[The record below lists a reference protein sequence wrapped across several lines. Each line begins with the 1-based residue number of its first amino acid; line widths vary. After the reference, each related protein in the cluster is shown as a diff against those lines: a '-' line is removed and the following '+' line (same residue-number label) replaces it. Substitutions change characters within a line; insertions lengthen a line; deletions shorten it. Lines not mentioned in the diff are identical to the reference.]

1 MLDLDDIKLIK
12 IKNLVEQMYE
22 LRWNPVL
29 KWWIMISTERQ
40 ERPLLPNDYCPF
52 CPDSTKVPPDYDV
65 FSYQN
70 DWPILMPD
78 PPGVSTSS
86 SFYKVAKSYG
96 KCEVVLYSP
105 DHNASLGEL
114 PLKQIEKLVDLWT
127 ERYIELGKEDFINYV
142 FIFENRGEEVGVT
155 IVHPH
160 GQIYGFPFIP
170 KKIEVELE
178 SCKEYF
184 EREKK
189 CLHCQILEEELRLK
203 DRIVDE
209 NESFVTFVPFFAD
222 YPYQVFIVSREHK
235 LSLVDFNKK
244 EKRDLSLSLR
254 RIVQTYDKLF
264 DRVFPYMMCFH
275 QKPTD
280 GKDYS
285 YYHFHI
291 EFYPPLRN
299 RHTQKFNASSETG
312 SWTHGNPTSPEEKAE
327 ELRNIME
334 NLKEEKNN
342 KKKS

>member
-1 MLDLDDIKLIK
+1 
-12 IKNLVEQMYE
+12 MYE

-29 KWWIMISTERQ
+29 KWWVMVSSERQ
-40 ERPLLPNDYCPF
+40 NRPLTPEDYCPF
-52 CPDSTKVPPDYDV
+52 CPESDKVPDDYV
-65 FSYQN
+65 VLSYPN
-70 DWPILMPD
+70 DWPILRED
-78 PPGVSTSS
+78 PPEVSPEGSPI
-86 SFYKVAKSYG
+86 YKRAKSYG
-96 KCEVVLYSP
+96 KCEVILYSP
-105 DHNASLGEL
+105 NHNTSLGEL
-114 PLKQIEKLVDLWT
+114 SLEQIEKLFKLWV
-127 ERYIELGKEDFINYV
+127 ERYNELGNKEFIKYV
-142 FIFENRGEEVGVT
+142 FIFENRGKEVGVT
-155 IVHPH
+155 IAHPH

-184 EREKK
+184 VKEKK
-189 CLHCQILEEELRLK
+189 CLYCQILEEELRLK

-222 YPYQVFIVSREHK
+222 YPYQVFIIPREHR
-235 LSLVDFNKK
+235 LSINDFDEK
-244 EKRDLSLSLR
+244 EKKHFCRSIK

-280 GKDYS
+280 GKDYP
-285 YYHFHI
+285 YYHFHV

-299 RHTQKFNASSETG
+299 HYTQKFNASSETG
-312 SWTHGNPTSPEEKAE
+312 SWTHGNPTSPEEKAK